1 MKYIKQFAIIILISL
16 IGEILAEVLPF
27 TIPASVYGLFVMLLA
42 LCLKIIKP
50 AHVKETSDFLMDVMP
65 IMFVPASVGLMVS
78 WGMLKEILVP
88 VLIVS
93 VLGTLVVMIVSGK
106 SVDLLMKLSG
116 GDTVMTDGLT
126 VDGVHIDDGELYENT
141 NPVEHCGC
149 DVASGKVETLEETS
163 ENTKTVEHHGC
174 DVGRNKV
181 EMSGVTSENTNPVEH
196 CGCDVESGKVETL
209 EETSENTK
217 LV

>member
-16 IGEILAEVLPF
+16 IGEILAQMLPF

-42 LCLKIIKP
+42 LCLKVIKP
-50 AHVKETSDFLMDVMP
+50 EHVKETSDFLMDVMP

-116 GDTVMTDGLT
+116 GDTVMTDGLM
-126 VDGVHIDDGELYENT
+126 VDGVTIDGGEFEEN
-141 NPVEHCGC
+141 
-149 DVASGKVETLEETS
+149 A
-163 ENTKTVEHHGC
+163 
-174 DVGRNKV
+174 RN
-181 EMSGVTSENTNPVEH
+181 MEH
-196 CGCDVESGKVETL
+196 CGCDVERNAEEALEQSGEKMRNKEGTNH
-209 EETSENTK
+209 E
-217 LV
+217 

>member
-1 MKYIKQFAIIILISL
+1 MKYIKQFSIIILISL
-16 IGEILAEVLPF
+16 IGETLAQVLPF

-50 AHVKETSDFLMDVMP
+50 MHVKETSDFLMDVMP

-106 SVDLLMKLSG
+106 TVDVLMKLSG
-116 GDTVMTDGLT
+116 GDTVMTDGIT
-126 VDGVHIDDGELYENT
+126 VDGIDITNHSESVMEKNIEKHTDHGEYVMEKNIEKDT
-141 NPVEHCGC
+141 EHRGR
-149 DVASGKVETLEETS
+149 ATEEDTDN
-163 ENTKTVEHHGC
+163 E
-174 DVGRNKV
+174 
-181 EMSGVTSENTNPVEH
+181 
-196 CGCDVESGKVETL
+196 
-209 EETSENTK
+209 
-217 LV
+217 